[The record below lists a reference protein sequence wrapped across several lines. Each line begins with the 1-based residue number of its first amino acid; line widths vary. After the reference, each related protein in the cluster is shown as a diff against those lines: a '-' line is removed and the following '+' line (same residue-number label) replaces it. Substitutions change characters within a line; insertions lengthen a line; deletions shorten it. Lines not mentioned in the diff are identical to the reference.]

1 MRQRNCRMQKLPEFV
16 IMLNFVKSVFQQKT
30 PADRFFCAKDSLQV
44 FVPDFPGKRHTF
56 PVQRLPGGGLKCP
69 YFFSKWVRLP
79 SKPDLGM
86 GFATFS
92 VLGAL

>member
-16 IMLNFVKSVFQQKT
+16 IMPNFVKSVFQQKNT
-30 PADRFFCAKDSLQV
+30 RRPSLLRKRQAVGVCAGFSRQKTHFSGAMSAGRG
-44 FVPDFPGKRHTF
+44 F
-56 PVQRLPGGGLKCP
+56 KCP